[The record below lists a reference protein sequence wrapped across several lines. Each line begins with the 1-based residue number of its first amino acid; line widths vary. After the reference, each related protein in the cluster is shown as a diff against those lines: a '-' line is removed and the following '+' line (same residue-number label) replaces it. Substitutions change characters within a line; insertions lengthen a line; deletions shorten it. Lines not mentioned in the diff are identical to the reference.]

1 MKMANIWNKYKK
13 HTKPAIITMVV
24 LVIPY
29 LYVLF
34 FLKAFW
40 NPYSNISSV
49 PVGVVNLDTGDFGRE
64 IVKKL
69 EESNMMEVV
78 LLDNDEKAVKMLK
91 DREFF
96 SSITIPENF
105 TENVMALKPNTII
118 FRSNKKYNYI
128 ASQIYKEVS
137 VNMTKTLKTQIA
149 NTIAEKLH
157 MGIADSTT
165 KMVTLNDG
173 LSMLKSG
180 SAKLESGISMLD
192 IKYKEFDDGLNT
204 LSKGSKDFAK
214 GLDQYIAG
222 VNKSAEGLDQIS
234 KGVIQLGDKVKVLS
248 VNKDFKRLYEG
259 AKKVQDEK
267 IKDELI
273 KAGAKLSN
281 GSGQILAGGDK
292 LLNASTKVKDGLSK
306 LEDGSRELK
315 AGLETAY
322 GGVNGSVKKA
332 NNTVISLKGLA
343 KYMDNSV
350 NLKVENIDDVP
361 NYGTVFAAYFMSISL
376 WVGCLV
382 LIVVLYY
389 DAKNRF
395 GLFVRTYQNKYKQY
409 ASYLGLILIQGPLL
423 TLLVTLSFDFT
434 MVNIPV
440 LLLCMTITDL
450 AFFSM
455 IYFFVLVFDDF
466 GKFISV
472 LLLIVQIS
480 ASEGTFPIQ
489 TTPVF
494 FQKIF
499 SFIPM
504 RYSVSLFKEA
514 FAGFDS
520 KFFTSNFIFLVSVFV
535 VFSFLT
541 WIIIRRDN
549 RKEEIE

>member
-1 MKMANIWNKYKK
+1 MKKTSFWHKYKK
-13 HTKPAIITMVV
+13 HTKPFIITMVV
-24 LVIPY
+24 LIIPY

-49 PVGVVNLDTGDFGRE
+49 PVGIVNLDTGEFGRE

-69 EESNMMEVV
+69 EESNMMKVV
-78 LLDNDEKAVKMLK
+78 LLDSDEKARKMLK

-96 SSITIPENF
+96 SSITIPEDF
-105 TENVMALKPNTII
+105 SKNVMSLKPNVIV

-157 MGIADSTT
+157 IGIADSTS
-165 KMVTLNDG
+165 KMVTLNEG

-180 SAKLESGISMLD
+180 SAKLESGIKLLD
-192 IKYKEFDDGLNT
+192 IKYEEFDNGLNT
-204 LSKGSKDFAK
+204 LSKGSQEFDK
-214 GLDQYIAG
+214 GLNQYIDG

-234 KGVIQLGDKVKVLS
+234 KGVITLADKVRILNL
-248 VNKDFKRLYEG
+248 NKDFKKLYEG

-267 IKDELI
+267 IKEELI
-273 KAGAKLSN
+273 NAGSKVSAGSKKILEGN
-281 GSGQILAGGDK
+281 GK
-292 LLNASTKVKDGLSK
+292 LLNASTKVKGGISK
-306 LEDGSRELK
+306 LEDGSKELK
-315 AGLETAY
+315 NGLTAAY

-343 KYMDNSV
+343 KYMDDSV
-350 NLKVENIDDVP
+350 ILEVEDIDDVP

-395 GLFVRTYQNKYKQY
+395 GLFGRTYKNKYKQY
-409 ASYLGLILIQGPLL
+409 GSYLALILIQGPLL

-499 SFIPM
+499 AFIPM

-514 FAGFDS
+514 FAGFDN
-520 KFFTSNFIFLVSVFV
+520 KFFSSNFIFLVSVFV

-549 RKEEIE
+549 KKEEIE

>member
-1 MKMANIWNKYKK
+1 MKKTKIWNKYKK
-13 HTKPAIITMVV
+13 HTKPAIITIVV
-24 LVIPY
+24 LMIPY
-29 LYVLF
+29 FYVLF

-78 LLDNDEKAVKMLK
+78 LLDNDEKALKMLK

-105 TENVMALKPNTII
+105 TENIMSLKSNKII

-128 ASQIYKEVS
+128 ASQIYKEVA
-137 VNMTKTLKTQIA
+137 VNMTKTLKTQIT

-157 MGIADSTT
+157 MGITDSTS

-173 LSMLKSG
+173 LSMLNSG
-180 SAKLESGISMLD
+180 SAKLESGINMLD
-192 IKYKEFDDGLNT
+192 LKYEEFDNGLDT
-204 LSKGSKDFAK
+204 LSKGSKEFDT
-214 GLDQYIAG
+214 GLNQYIDG

-234 KGVIQLGDKVKVLS
+234 KGVIKLGDKVKILEL
-248 VNKDFKRLYEG
+248 NKDFKKLYEG
-259 AKKVQDEK
+259 AKKVQDKK

-273 KAGAKLSN
+273 KAGTKLSA
-281 GSGQILAGGDK
+281 GSKKILKGNEQ
-292 LLNASTKVKDGLSK
+292 LLSASSKVKEGIAK
-306 LEDGSRELK
+306 LEDGSKELK
-315 AGLETAY
+315 NGMAVAY
-322 GGVNGSVKKA
+322 GGVNVSVKKA

-343 KYMDNSV
+343 KYMDDSV
-350 NLKVENIDDVP
+350 TLEIENIDDVP

-376 WVGCLV
+376 WVGGLV

-389 DAKNRF
+389 DAKKRF
-395 GLFVRTYQNKYKQY
+395 GLFVRTYKNKYKQY

-423 TLLVTLSFDFT
+423 TLLLLLSFDFT

-472 LLLIVQIS
+472 LLLIIQIS
-480 ASEGTFPIQ
+480 ASAGTFPIE

-499 SFIPM
+499 PFIPM

-514 FAGFDS
+514 FAGFDN
-520 KFFTSNFIFLVSVFV
+520 KFFSSNLIFLLSVFV
-535 VFSFLT
+535 VFAFLT

-549 RKEEIE
+549 KNEEIE